1 MAPKIAAWLLPII
14 QVLTERGVAA
24 RSQIVGC
31 TSAEIEEIADG
42 RELPSRYRDFLKAMG
57 RGAGRFYEGSDVFY
71 PQAVGLTKGAR
82 NLVAQDPAKIALSD
96 DAIAIVMHQGYQF
109 LFVRGS
115 EGDDP
120 PVYYYLEQS
129 GEFEKKDDSFCGFL
143 SSVIHDEW

>member
-1 MAPKIAAWLLPII
+1 MASTIASWLVPIM

-31 TSAEIEEIADG
+31 TSAEIEEIAGG
-42 RELPSRYRDFLKAMG
+42 RKLPTRYRDFLKAMG

-71 PQAVGLTKGAR
+71 PHAVGLTKGAR
-82 NLVAQDPAKIALSD
+82 NLVAQDPAKIALPD
-96 DAIAIVMHQGYQF
+96 DAVAIVMHQGYQF
-109 LFVRGS
+109 LFVRTG

-129 GEFEKKDDSFCGFL
+129 GEFEKKVDSLSGFL
-143 SSVIHDEW
+143 SRVIHDEW